1 MNTSTGEGKIV
12 ISDDDESSL
21 VPLGEKDE
29 EPSLKQ
35 IYNVIVGLVA
45 SHNKLAKDVYGFQ
58 KETNDFLELNK
69 VNIENIPTLMEGN
82 KIMEIKMI
90 KMEKQLEFINQK
102 EKLNNI
108 VINGIPKIATDKLPL
123 ILHKIT
129 KILLS
134 RDVNFEYISAMKVK
148 PGSKSVPIVVNL
160 THERDK
166 YLLMKKKKEI
176 GEIFIEQLGFDVT
189 KLPNSQVFLSN
200 HLITSV
206 YNLLKE
212 ARKLKKR
219 GFEFVWTRNTS
230 VFIQK
235 DSTSEK
241 IKFDS
246 VLELEGFIKNLT

>member
-1 MNTSTGEGKIV
+1 MSKGEEKIV
-12 ISDDDESSL
+12 ISDDDEIML
-21 VPLGEKDE
+21 VPLREDDE
-29 EPSLKQ
+29 DPSPKQ
-35 IYNVIVGLVA
+35 IYNAIVGLVA

-58 KETNDFLELNK
+58 KETNDFLKLNK
-69 VNIENIPTLMEGN
+69 GNIENIPKIMEGN
-82 KIMEIKMI
+82 KMLETKMI
-90 KMEKQLEFINQK
+90 KLEKQIEFINQK

-108 VINGIPKIATDKLPL
+108 VINGIPKIATDKLPI

-160 THERDK
+160 THESDK
-166 YLLMKKKKEI
+166 HLLMKKKKEI

-189 KLPNSQVFLSN
+189 KIPNSQVFLSN

-206 YNLLKE
+206 YTLLKE

-235 DSTSEK
+235 DSTSQK

-246 VLELEGFIKNLT
+246 VLELEGFIQNLK